1 MVSGKF
7 TADPDRMRL
16 AGELMKALPE
26 WADKIA
32 DDFISDV
39 QNYRGWAGYDDD
51 FANQVL
57 PKFLANNEACLALIR
72 TLGTVFLELQRAV
85 WANGQHIEGVSEYA
99 NDEVNSQLSKLDG
112 GGVDSTEG
120 GRS

>member
-16 AGELMKALPE
+16 AGELMKALPGR
-26 WADKIA
+26 ADKIA

-39 QNYRGWAGYDDD
+39 QNYSGWAGYDDD
-51 FANQVL
+51 FANKVL
-57 PKFLANNEACLALIR
+57 PKYGANNEACLELIR
-72 TLGTVFLELQRAV
+72 TLAMAFLKLQQAV
-85 WANGQHIEGVSEYA
+85 WANAQHIEGVSEYA
-99 NDEVNSQLSKLDG
+99 NDQVNSQLSKLDG